1 MKYKLTLIAAF
12 ISFSIGVTAQTTD
25 KPLVKENE
33 KVYTSVQIQAEFP
46 GGITSWGKYL
56 QRKLNN
62 SLPAENGA
70 PPGKYTVTVDFIVS
84 DDGTISDVVAE
95 NNPGYGTAEEAIRVI
110 KSGPSWKPAIQNGH
124 NVNYRVRQAIT
135 FVVNRNDSIPPETN
149 RKDTSTLVVKD
160 TASKND
166 YDKVFTSVQIEAEFP
181 GGIDGW
187 RKYLMRN
194 LNSSLPYKNGAP
206 SGKYTVHVNFLVD
219 KEGNISDI
227 EASPS
232 AYGTMEEAIRVIK
245 KGPKWKPAWQNGHNV
260 AYRVSQAIT
269 FVVTR

>member
-160 TASKND
+160 TAKND

-181 GGIDGW
+181 GGMHAW
-187 RKYLMRN
+187 AKYLERN
-194 LNSSLPYKNGAP
+194 LNNSIPQSKGAP
-206 SGKYTVHVNFLVD
+206 DGNYTVTLNFLVNMD
-219 KEGNISDI
+219 GAISDVHV
-227 EASPS
+227 ENDPG
-232 AYGTMEEAIRVIK
+232 YGTAQEAIRVIK
-245 KGPKWKPAWQNGHNV
+245 KGPNWKPAVQNGHNV
-260 AYRVSQAIT
+260 TYRASQVIT
-269 FVVTR
+269 FVVSR